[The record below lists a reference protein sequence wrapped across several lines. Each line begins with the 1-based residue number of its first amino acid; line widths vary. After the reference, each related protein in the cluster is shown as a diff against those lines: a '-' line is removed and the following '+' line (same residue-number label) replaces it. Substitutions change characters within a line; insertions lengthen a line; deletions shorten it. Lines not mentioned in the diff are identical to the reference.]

1 MTALVILASCGD
13 DGGSGDDTSSRD
25 SDVYAAI
32 VRSVAADQPH
42 EDDET
47 PIVYVT
53 PFPNEK
59 PIPLDVQVGVVDA
72 VADNATVRF
81 VDEEDQAIDKGA
93 EGEPVV
99 DDGVLVR
106 IGTVPEEGTT
116 VSGAGASCTTATT
129 TSCRP
134 STRSPKARTAGRR
147 PRSPPHPASAF
158 PRHPLTTAR
167 APAPGQPAHRR
178 AVLYLAP
185 PAARC
190 RRARVRGKRR
200 SASMHGR
207 RGRRP
212 PRS

>member
-1 MTALVILASCGD
+1 VPGVSFSRFAAFVGMTALVILASCGD

-42 EDDET
+42 EEDET
-47 PIVYVT
+47 PIVYLT

-116 VSGAGASCTTATT
+116 VTVPAELYHSDNDIVPTEYQVTEGTDSWTATEK
-129 TSCRP
+129 
-134 STRSPKARTAGRR
+134 ST
-147 PRSPPHPASAF
+147 AS
-158 PRHPLTTAR
+158 
-167 APAPGQPAHRR
+167 G
-178 AVLYLAP
+178 
-185 PAARC
+185 
-190 RRARVRGKRR
+190 
-200 SASMHGR
+200 
-207 RGRRP
+207 
-212 PRS
+212 

>member
-1 MTALVILASCGD
+1 MTTVVPATTRPHETRTCTRPSCAR
-13 DGGSGDDTSSRD
+13 SRP
-25 SDVYAAI
+25 
-32 VRSVAADQPH
+32 DQPH
-42 EDDET
+42 EEDET

-116 VSGAGASCTTATT
+116 VTV
-129 TSCRP
+129 
-134 STRSPKARTAGRR
+134 
-147 PRSPPHPASAF
+147 PAELYHSDNDIV
-158 PRHPLTTAR
+158 
-167 APAPGQPAHRR
+167 AHRVPGHR
-178 AVLYLAP
+178 RHGQLDSDREIHRIRLVLF
-185 PAARC
+185 
-190 RRARVRGKRR
+190 RGI
-200 SASMHGR
+200 H
-207 RGRRP
+207 
-212 PRS
+212 

>member
-1 MTALVILASCGD
+1 MPRVSIFRLLVGLAGASLLLISACGD

-42 EDDET
+42 EEDET

-59 PIPLDVQVGVVDA
+59 PIPLDVQVGVVDS

-116 VSGAGASCTTATT
+116 VTVPAELYHSDNDIVPTEYQVTEGTDSWTATEK
-129 TSCRP
+129 
-134 STRSPKARTAGRR
+134 ST
-147 PRSPPHPASAF
+147 AS
-158 PRHPLTTAR
+158 
-167 APAPGQPAHRR
+167 G
-178 AVLYLAP
+178 
-185 PAARC
+185 
-190 RRARVRGKRR
+190 
-200 SASMHGR
+200 
-207 RGRRP
+207 
-212 PRS
+212 